1 MPHFDAIW
9 RHFIGHCSLPFLL
22 FVFNSCR
29 AQWWWIVTTVDRFFI
44 STSVCVW
51 LGENK
56 FCKLFWWFLLGRR
69 RGDDDRRE
77 FQKKMTQASEKF
89 DLRNRRQRV
98 DVRQVFWWFF
108 FFLVDE
114 EEEGRKALT
123 SPKTH
128 SHNTLFFSFFRL
140 VFLNCYF
147 LEREKKRKPQKLLL
161 CEEPDE
167 RRLTYVRTPKKKY
180 SVKYKYFQP
189 GG

>member
-114 EEEGRKALT
+114 EEGRKALT

-128 SHNTLFFSFFRL
+128 SHNTLFFSFSSGLSQLLF
-140 VFLNCYF
+140 FG
-147 LEREKKRKPQKLLL
+147 ERKKKKTTKVVAVWRAGWK
-161 CEEPDE
+161 
-167 RRLTYVRTPKKKY
+167 TTNVRTYAKKKKY
-180 SVKYKYFQP
+180 SVKCKYFQP

>member
-1 MPHFDAIW
+1 
-9 RHFIGHCSLPFLL
+9 
-22 FVFNSCR
+22 
-29 AQWWWIVTTVDRFFI
+29 
-44 STSVCVW
+44 
-51 LGENK
+51 
-56 FCKLFWWFLLGRR
+56 LFWWFLLGRR

-114 EEEGRKALT
+114 EEEVGRKALT

-128 SHNTLFFSFFRL
+128 SHNTLFSLFRL

-180 SVKYKYFQP
+180 SVKCKYFQP